1 MIYST
6 ARKELETKL
15 RMTKLGSTSET
26 INTERKFTIVG
37 PSSSN
42 STISPYNNE
51 QNPCNITPSCPK
63 PNVEGHVFQVA
74 IDNMLNPATIHKLPK
89 SPLKPI
95 IMAHLTSLDDDL
107 GMDRIT

>member
-1 MIYST
+1 MIYCT

-15 RMTKLGSTSET
+15 RMAKLGSISET

-37 PSSSN
+37 PSSSD

-51 QNPCNITPSCPK
+51 QNPCSITPSCPK
-63 PNVEGHVFQVA
+63 PNVFRVA
-74 IDNMLNPATIHKLPK
+74 IDNMLNPTTIHKLPK
-89 SPLKPI
+89 SPLKPTI
-95 IMAHLTSLDDDL
+95 VAHLTSLDDDL